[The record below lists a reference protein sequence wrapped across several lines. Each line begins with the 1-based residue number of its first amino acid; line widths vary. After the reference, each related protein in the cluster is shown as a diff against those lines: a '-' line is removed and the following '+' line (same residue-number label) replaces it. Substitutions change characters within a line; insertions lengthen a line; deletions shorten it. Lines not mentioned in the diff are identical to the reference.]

1 MIINSLIRY
10 FSGSVTFQAENGFI
24 ERLIN
29 LCAENSLPLW
39 DFHRTDTGFQ
49 AVCRAGDY
57 KRIKGF
63 SRKVNVDVSLVGK
76 KGFFFQAGKYRRR
89 WGLFAG
95 LAASLLFL
103 FFSQCFVWEIEVV
116 GNERISSQLILK
128 ELEALGVRR
137 FAFIPGI
144 DFRMKK
150 QEALLAMPQL
160 SWLVINQNGCRLQVE
175 VTERQ
180 TPPLIQES
188 DPCDIIA
195 ARTGQIKYMDVYNGE
210 KQVEV
215 NYTVKEGDVIVRGVY
230 QLESGQIIVSH
241 AAAKVIAE
249 VQFDKSLSLDMEQ
262 LSKEYTGE
270 TKTRFCLDL
279 FSLRLPL
286 YLASRMPGSWDAAGQ
301 THHLTIGKQELPIG
315 LYTVT
320 YRFYEKKSDAISLE
334 EARQVLKDSFDQ
346 YEAQL
351 KGTVI
356 LERQT
361 SETLQNGV
369 LTRTVRYRAEQDIAR
384 ESPVNP

>member
-10 FSGSVTFQAENGFI
+10 FSGSVTFQAENGFP

-29 LCAENSLPLW
+29 LCAESGISLW
-39 DFHRTDTGFQ
+39 DFKRTDVGFQ

-57 KRIKGF
+57 KRIKQF
-63 SRKVNVDVSLVGK
+63 SKRVNVDVSLRGK
-76 KGFFFQAGKYRRR
+76 KGFFFQAGKYRKR

-103 FFSQCFVWEIEVV
+103 FVSQCFVWEIEVA
-116 GNERISSQLILK
+116 GNERVSSQQILS

-137 FAFIPGI
+137 FAFIPNI

-160 SWLVINQNGCRLQVE
+160 SWLVINQNGCRLRVE
-175 VTERQ
+175 VAERQ
-180 TPPLIQES
+180 IPPLIKED
-188 DPCDIIA
+188 DPCDIVA
-195 ARTGQIKYMDVYNGE
+195 ARTGQIKYMDVYAGE
-210 KQVEV
+210 RQVGV
-215 NYTVKEGDVIVRGVY
+215 NYTVREGEVIVRGVY
-230 QLESGQIIVSH
+230 QLESGQTIVSH

-262 LSKEYTGE
+262 LSKDYTGR

-286 YLASRMPGSWDAAGQ
+286 YLASPVPGSYDITGQ
-301 THHLTIGKQELPIG
+301 SHHIRLGGKELPIG
-315 LYTVT
+315 LYSLH
-320 YRFYEKKSDAISLE
+320 YRFYEKKPDAISIE
-334 EARQVLKDSFDQ
+334 EARQVLTDSFQQ

-356 LERQT
+356 LDRK
-361 SETLQNGV
+361 SIETLQDGV
-369 LTRTVRYRAEQDIAR
+369 LTRKVSYLAEQDIAR
-384 ESPVNP
+384 ESPVAY